1 MEGKIGIDKDIT
13 ALNISERFG
22 AHLPSRKLL
31 RFKSYGGYLFFKCE
45 EKYLYEEY
53 DYCGDNPTMVFVVP
67 LDSYYGELQDELRP
81 IGFKWT
87 NKSLKSI
94 CDEYESEVV

>member
-1 MEGKIGIDKDIT
+1 MESKIGIDKDIT

-22 AHLPSRKLL
+22 VDLPSRKLL